1 MIIKASRITAEST
14 HRHLFRHLMRTDE
27 NEEVRIV
34 QGREFA
40 LAEAVKDARHAKRRY
55 GLRHVILSPEQATS
69 PETFQKIVT
78 LYQSE
83 FGADPPLM
91 IVEHQKKRADGQSY
105 DRHWHVVFAETLTN
119 GRSLDSRFIRIRNEK
134 VARFTELA
142 FGQPLT
148 SGKHNDAVIRALEA
162 SSNPHMQRAATD
174 LKQAF
179 WGESNTPQS
188 TFTDKAHQVTK
199 RKAGKSVLPAMRTH
213 LRKRWQEEGRVLL
226 SFIERVAE
234 EGYLIREGDK
244 PDVWLIGKN
253 GGAHLALHRVLGLKK
268 KELVALLSDANR
280 PVPLSPPRLTVQAVK
295 ANKPPPI
302 AVPPDYAQKLEAL
315 RQRIRPRWKRSECR
329 AELIA
334 VPYQNMVRRLEN
346 STLGEM
352 LERLL
357 AALIAR
363 MLKAL
368 FGLSIEVPP
377 ITADEARERIATAC
391 AEAAYLR
398 QQDVQEHFASPEV
411 QAALKER
418 RLLKQCLVSAN
429 PVTRQAM
436 RAGSWGEAVMSLRS
450 EPRVP
455 GHAVPKLPLLETV
468 SVGSGLA
475 GA

>member
-14 HRHLFRHLMRTDE
+14 HRHLYRHLMRTDE

-69 PETFQKIVT
+69 LETFQKMVT

-105 DRHWHVVFAETLTN
+105 DRHWHVVFAETLAN
-119 GRSLDSRFIRIRNEK
+119 GRSLGSRFIRIRNEK

-142 FGQPLT
+142 FGHSLT
-148 SGKHNDAVIRALEA
+148 SGKHNDAVIRALEV
-162 SSNPHMQRAATD
+162 SSNQQMQRAATA

-179 WGESNTPQS
+179 WGEGDKPQS

-199 RKAGKSVLPAMRTH
+199 RKAGKSVLPAIRAH
-213 LRKRWQEEGRVLL
+213 LRKCWQEEARVLL
-226 SFIERVAE
+226 SFIERVAN
-234 EGYLIREGDK
+234 EGYLLREGDK
-244 PDVWLIGKN
+244 PDVWLIGKS
-253 GGAHLALHRVLGLKK
+253 GEAHLALHRVLGLKK

-280 PVPLSPPRLTVQAVK
+280 PVPLSPPRLTIRKIMASKPQPVAVS
-295 ANKPPPI
+295 PE
-302 AVPPDYAQKLEAL
+302 YAQRLEVL
-315 RQRIRPRWKRSECR
+315 RSCIRPRWKRSECR

-334 VPYQNMVRRLEN
+334 LPYQNIVRRLEN

-363 MLKAL
+363 MLNAL
-368 FGLSIEVPP
+368 FGVRIDVPP
-377 ITADEARERIATAC
+377 ITADEARERIAKAC
-391 AEAAYLR
+391 AEAALAR

-411 QAALKER
+411 QGALKER
-418 RLLKQCLVSAN
+418 RLLKSCLVSAN
-429 PVTRQAM
+429 PVARQAM
-436 RAGSWGEAVMSLRS
+436 QEGEWGEVVKNLREKAHVS
-450 EPRVP
+450 V
-455 GHAVPKLPLLETV
+455 HAVLKVPLMKEAARSHDLV
-468 SVGSGLA
+468 
-475 GA
+475 

>member
-1 MIIKASRITAEST
+1 MIIKTSRITAEST
-14 HRHLFRHLMRTDE
+14 HRHLYRHLMRTDE

-105 DRHWHVVFAETLTN
+105 DRHWHVVFAETLAN

-142 FGQPLT
+142 FGHPLR

-162 SSNPHMQRAATD
+162 STNPHMQRAATD

-179 WGESNTPQS
+179 WGEGDTLQA

-199 RKAGKSVLPAMRTH
+199 RKAGKSVLPSMRAH
-213 LRKRWQEEGRVLL
+213 LRKRWQEEGQVLL

-234 EGYLIREGDK
+234 EGYLLREGDK
-244 PDVWLIGKN
+244 PDVWLIGQN

-268 KELVALLSDANR
+268 KELAALLSDASR

-315 RQRIRPRWKRSECR
+315 RHSIRPRWKRSECR

-334 VPYQNMVRRLEN
+334 LPYQNAVRRLEN
-346 STLGEM
+346 STLGET

-377 ITADEARERIATAC
+377 ITAKEARQRISKAC
-391 AEAAYLR
+391 AEAARLR
-398 QQDVQEHFASPEV
+398 QQDVQEHFALPEV
-411 QAALKER
+411 QAALRER
-418 RLLKQCLVSAN
+418 RLLKLCLVSAN
-429 PVTRQAM
+429 PVIRQAM
-436 RAGSWGEAVMSLRS
+436 QKGAWTEALQSLRGK
-450 EPRVP
+450 PHVP
-455 GHAVPKLPLLETV
+455 VHVVPKVPMMKT
-468 SVGSGLA
+468 A
-475 GA
+475 ANAYI

>member
-14 HRHLFRHLMRTDE
+14 HRYLYRHLMRTDE

-34 QGREFA
+34 QGRDFA

-142 FGQPLT
+142 FGHPLT

-162 SSNPHMQRAATD
+162 STNPHMQRAAKD

-179 WGESNTPQS
+179 WGEGDTLQA

-199 RKAGKSVLPAMRTH
+199 RKAGKSVLPVLRAH

-253 GGAHLALHRVLGLKK
+253 GEAHLALHRVLNLKK
-268 KELVALLSDANR
+268 KELVALLSDASR
-280 PVPLSPPRLTVQAVK
+280 PVPLSPPRLTLQEMK
-295 ANKPPPI
+295 ASKPRPVVVTPE
-302 AVPPDYAQKLEAL
+302 YAQRLEAL
-315 RQRIRPRWKRSECR
+315 RKRIRPRWKRSECR

-334 VPYQNMVRRLEN
+334 LPYQNRVRRLEN

-377 ITADEARERIATAC
+377 ITADEARERITIAC
-391 AEAAYLR
+391 HEAAVAR
-398 QQDVQEHFASPEV
+398 QQDVQEHFASSEV
-411 QAALKER
+411 QAALKELR
-418 RLLKQCLVSAN
+418 ILKQCLVSDN

-436 RAGSWGEAVMSLRS
+436 QAGAWGKAMVTLRS

-455 GHAVPKLPLLETV
+455 VRAVPKEPSQEMV
-468 SVGSGLA
+468 SHFGSL
-475 GA
+475 

>member
-14 HRHLFRHLMRTDE
+14 HRHLYRHLMRTDE

-40 LAEAVKDARHAKRRY
+40 LAEAVKDARYAKRRY

-83 FGADPPLM
+83 FGANPPLM

-119 GRSLDSRFIRIRNEK
+119 GRSLNSRFIRIRNEK

-162 SSNPHMQRAATD
+162 SSNPQMQRAAID

-179 WGESNTPQS
+179 WGEGDTPQA

-244 PDVWLIGKN
+244 PDVWLIGQN
-253 GGAHLALHRVLGLKK
+253 GGAHLALHRVLNLKK

-280 PVPLSPPRLTVQAVK
+280 PVPLSPPRLTIKAVK
-295 ANKPPPI
+295 AHKPPPI
-302 AVPPDYAQKLEAL
+302 VVPPDYAQQLEAL
-315 RQRIRPRWKRSECR
+315 RHRIRPKWKRSECR

-334 VPYQNMVRRLEN
+334 LPYQNMVRRLEN

-377 ITADEARERIATAC
+377 ITADEARERISIAC
-391 AEAAYLR
+391 TKIARLR

-411 QAALKER
+411 QAALRGR
-418 RLLKQCLVSAN
+418 RLLKQCLVSDN

-436 RAGSWGEAVMSLRS
+436 QTGAWGEAMMTLRS
-450 EPRVP
+450 KPRVP
-455 GHAVPKLPLLETV
+455 VHAVSKFWSVPTV
-468 SVGSGLA
+468 SHFERQ
-475 GA
+475 

>member
-1 MIIKASRITAEST
+1 MIIKTSRITAEST
-14 HRHLFRHLMRTDE
+14 HRHLYRHLMRTDE

-40 LAEAVKDARHAKRRY
+40 LAEAVKDARHAKRWY

-119 GRSLDSRFIRIRNEK
+119 GRSLNSRFIRIRNEK

-142 FGQPLT
+142 FGHPLT
-148 SGKHNDAVIRALEA
+148 SGKHNDAVIKALEA

-179 WGESNTPQS
+179 WGEEHTPQA

-244 PDVWLIGKN
+244 PDVWLIGQN
-253 GGAHLALHRVLGLKK
+253 GDAHLALHRVLNLKK

-280 PVPLSPPRLTVQAVK
+280 SVPLSPPRLTIKAVK
-295 ANKPPPI
+295 ANMPPPI
-302 AVPPDYAQKLEAL
+302 VVPPDYAQKLEAL
-315 RQRIRPRWKRSECR
+315 RHRIRPRWKRSECK

-334 VPYQNMVRRLEN
+334 LPYQNRVRRLEN

-391 AEAAYLR
+391 QKAAVAR

-411 QAALKER
+411 QAALRER
-418 RLLKQCLVSAN
+418 TLLKQRLVSAN

-436 RAGSWGEAVMSLRS
+436 QEGCWRKPYLPVHVVAQVPLMRAATHLNGR
-450 EPRVP
+450 
-455 GHAVPKLPLLETV
+455 
-468 SVGSGLA
+468 
-475 GA
+475 

>member
-34 QGREFA
+34 QGREFV

-55 GLRHVILSPEQATS
+55 GLRHVILSPEQAIS

-105 DRHWHVVFAETLTN
+105 DRHWHVVFAETLAN
-119 GRSLDSRFIRIRNEK
+119 GRSLGSRFIRIRNEK

-162 SSNPHMQRAATD
+162 SSSPHMQRAATD

-179 WGESNTPQS
+179 WGEGDTPQS

-199 RKAGKSVLPAMRTH
+199 RKAGKSVLPVLRTH
-213 LRKRWQEEGRVLL
+213 LRKRWQEEGQVLL

-234 EGYLIREGDK
+234 EGYLLREGDK

-253 GGAHLALHRVLGLKK
+253 GEAHLALHRVLGLKK

-280 PVPLSPPRLTVQAVK
+280 SVPLSPARLTVREVK
-295 ANKPPPI
+295 AAKPRPVV
-302 AVPPDYAQKLEAL
+302 VPPEYEQKLEAL
-315 RQRIRPRWKRSECR
+315 RKHIRPRWKRSECR

-334 VPYQNMVRRLEN
+334 LPYQNMVRRLEN

-357 AALIAR
+357 AVLIAR

-368 FGLSIEVPP
+368 FELSIEVPP
-377 ITADEARERIATAC
+377 ITADEARERISKAC
-391 AEAAYLR
+391 EEVAYLR

-418 RLLKQCLVSAN
+418 RLLKQCLVSDN

-436 RAGSWGEAVMSLRS
+436 RAGSWGEGMMSLRG

-455 GHAVPKLPLLETV
+455 VHAVLKMQQQKTV
-468 SVGSGLA
+468 SYLGGL
-475 GA
+475 

>member
-14 HRHLFRHLMRTDE
+14 HSHLYRHLMRTDE

-91 IVEHQKKRADGQSY
+91 IVEHQKKRADGLSY
-105 DRHWHVVFAETLTN
+105 DRHWHVVFAETLAN

-142 FGQPLT
+142 FGHPLT

-162 SSNPHMQRAATD
+162 STNSHMQRAATD

-179 WGESNTPQS
+179 WGIDHTPQA

-199 RKAGKSVLPAMRTH
+199 RKAGKSVLPVLRTH

-234 EGYLIREGDK
+234 EGYLLREGEK
-244 PDVWLIGKN
+244 PDVWLIGQN

-280 PVPLSPPRLTVQAVK
+280 SVSLSPPRLTVREMKAVK
-295 ANKPPPI
+295 PRPVV
-302 AVPPDYAQKLEAL
+302 VPPEYAQRLEAL
-315 RQRIRPRWKRSECR
+315 IKRIRPRWKRSECR

-334 VPYQNMVRRLEN
+334 LPYQNMVRRLEN

-363 MLKAL
+363 MLRAL

-377 ITADEARERIATAC
+377 ITAVEARGRISKAC
-391 AEAAYLR
+391 AEVASLR

-436 RAGSWGEAVMSLRS
+436 QEGAWTEAMMSLRG

-455 GHAVPKLPLLETV
+455 VHAVLKMQQQKTV
-468 SVGSGLA
+468 SYLGGL
-475 GA
+475 

>member
-40 LAEAVKDARHAKRRY
+40 LVEAVKDARHVKRRY
-55 GLRHVILSPEQATS
+55 ALRHVILSPEQATS

-119 GRSLDSRFIRIRNEK
+119 GRSLDSRFTRIRNEK

-142 FGQPLT
+142 FGHPLT
-148 SGKHNDAVIRALEA
+148 SGKHNDAVIKALEA
-162 SSNPHMQRAATD
+162 SSNPQMQRAATD

-179 WGESNTPQS
+179 WGEGDTPQS

-199 RKAGKSVLPAMRTH
+199 RKAEKSVLPVLRTH
-213 LRKRWQEEGRVLL
+213 LRKRWQEEGQVLL
-226 SFIERVAE
+226 SFIERVAD

-253 GGAHLALHRVLGLKK
+253 GEAHLALHRVLNLKK

-280 PVPLSPPRLTVQAVK
+280 PVPLSPPRLTIKAVQAH
-295 ANKPPPI
+295 KPPPI
-302 AVPPDYAQKLEAL
+302 VVPPDYAQKLEAL
-315 RQRIRPRWKRSECR
+315 RHRIRPRWKRSECR

-377 ITADEARERIATAC
+377 ITVDEARERITTAC
-391 AEAAYLR
+391 HEVALAR
-398 QQDVQEHFASPEV
+398 QQDVQEHFASSEV
-411 QAALKER
+411 QAALRGR

-436 RAGSWGEAVMSLRS
+436 QTGAWGEAMMTLRS
-450 EPRVP
+450 KPRVP
-455 GHAVPKLPLLETV
+455 VHAVPKMPQQKMV
-468 SVGSGLA
+468 SYLGGL
-475 GA
+475 

>member
-1 MIIKASRITAEST
+1 MIIKTSRITAEST

-105 DRHWHVVFAETLTN
+105 DRHWHVVFAETLAN

-142 FGQPLT
+142 FGHPLT

-162 SSNPHMQRAATD
+162 SSSPHMQRAATD

-179 WGESNTPQS
+179 WGEGDTPQS

-213 LRKRWQEEGRVLL
+213 LRKRWQEEGQVLL

-244 PDVWLIGKN
+244 PDVWLIGQN
-253 GGAHLALHRVLGLKK
+253 GGAHLALHRVLNLKK

-280 PVPLSPPRLTVQAVK
+280 PVPLSPPRLRVQAVK

-302 AVPPDYAQKLEAL
+302 PTSCWMLSSRLCARGDL
-315 RQRIRPRWKRSECR
+315 REK
-329 AELIA
+329 
-334 VPYQNMVRRLEN
+334 
-346 STLGEM
+346 
-352 LERLL
+352 
-357 AALIAR
+357 
-363 MLKAL
+363 
-368 FGLSIEVPP
+368 
-377 ITADEARERIATAC
+377 
-391 AEAAYLR
+391 
-398 QQDVQEHFASPEV
+398 
-411 QAALKER
+411 
-418 RLLKQCLVSAN
+418 
-429 PVTRQAM
+429 
-436 RAGSWGEAVMSLRS
+436 
-450 EPRVP
+450 
-455 GHAVPKLPLLETV
+455 
-468 SVGSGLA
+468 
-475 GA
+475 